1 MSSHL
6 QAVDMKEFI
15 PFVAKTSPAENGLG
29 RLSRV
34 GMRMDHGP
42 EVSRGGGMVDAEALN
57 EEPLLLPP
65 SISTE
70 DGDGVQAAGLKTV
83 FFESPGTKH
92 EWHTWRR
99 SLNDFVPRW
108 LQTAQAAPA
117 QL

>member
-1 MSSHL
+1 
-6 QAVDMKEFI
+6 MKDFT
-15 PFVAKTSPAENGLG
+15 PFVGKTSQAETGLG
-29 RLSRV
+29 RLSLPGLSLP

-42 EVSRGGGMVDAEALN
+42 EVSHGGVMADAETLN
-57 EEPLLLPP
+57 EKPLLLPL

-70 DGDGVQAAGLKTV
+70 GGDGVQAAGVKAV

-92 EWHTWRR
+92 ESHTWRR